1 MFLVCT
7 DSWDLQAFRGT
18 VPGRLLFVIK
28 RIFFQEK
35 CSFFPSSDSCNLTLY
50 LDSVRMFKCCFCVC
64 ILYNPK
70 PFISDDADWSLTL
83 LSSFFL
89 FFLITTWKY
98 VHLIPPFLGVFLSIL
113 ISFLTTKTCLPYC
126 IVIKKCYCHCLP
138 TSYSPQIAL
147 VLLPSLLLCPNW
159 DLMIMEHHD
168 RG

>member
-7 DSWDLQAFRGT
+7 DSWDLQAFHGT

-89 FFLITTWKY
+89 FFNNNLEICASNTSFPWC
-98 VHLIPPFLGVFLSIL
+98 VFVYFNIFSYNQDLFALLYCYQEMLLPLPANIL
-113 ISFLTTKTCLPYC
+113 LTTNC
-126 IVIKKCYCHCLP
+126 ISSVTFIIIVSKLGFNDYG
-138 TSYSPQIAL
+138 TS
-147 VLLPSLLLCPNW
+147 
-159 DLMIMEHHD
+159 
-168 RG
+168 